1 MNKIPL
7 KWNQLIPFLNAK
19 KEYESSG
26 QYQLDYLLNRTI
38 NDIKYGTTNEEEIK
52 RIKQQRIKRSLNPTY
67 QEVPPINGLKEAID
81 RLMGK
86 KMERK

>member
-1 MNKIPL
+1 MDRIPL
-7 KWNQLIPFLNAK
+7 KWNQLIHALRAK
-19 KEYESSG
+19 KEYENSV

-38 NDIKYGTTNEEEIK
+38 NDIKYGTTNEEEVK

-67 QEVPPINGLKEAID
+67 QEVPPINGLEDAIN

-86 KMERK
+86 KAERK

>member
-1 MNKIPL
+1 MR
-7 KWNQLIPFLNAK
+7 AK
-19 KEYESSG
+19 KEYENSV

-38 NDIKYGTTNEEEIK
+38 NDIKYGTTNEEEVK

-67 QEVPPINGLKEAID
+67 QEVPPINGLEDAIN

-86 KMERK
+86 KAERK

>member
-7 KWNQLIPFLNAK
+7 KWNQLIPFLNDK

-26 QYQLDYLLNRTI
+26 QYQLDYLLNRTL

-67 QEVPPINGLKEAID
+67 QEVPPIDGLKEAID

-86 KMERK
+86 KTERK